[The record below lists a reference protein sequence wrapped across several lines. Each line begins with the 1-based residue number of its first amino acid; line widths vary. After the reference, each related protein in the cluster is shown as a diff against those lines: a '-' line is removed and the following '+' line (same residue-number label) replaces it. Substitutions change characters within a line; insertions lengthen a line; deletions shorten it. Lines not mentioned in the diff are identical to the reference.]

1 MRAVDIF
8 PWNDRFNTGLPEI
21 DAQHRVLVGLLNELA
36 GHIVSVTDFPDLN
49 RILAEL
55 ADYTVY
61 HFASEDALWN
71 RYITDEHERSVHR
84 HWHENFTSTIARLRD
99 EQSARPLAEVVDE
112 TVAFLARWLIS
123 HILQQDRYCAHVV
136 TGMQQGMAPDAAR
149 ADAAERMKGSSG
161 LLTELLLS
169 TYGALAANTVSLMRE
184 NTERK
189 RVQASLHESEERFRT
204 IVEQS
209 PVGIILHRDGH
220 VIQVN
225 EAAVR
230 MFRYR
235 SLDDMLGTVVF
246 DNIAP
251 ENRAEVQDLA
261 HRRLR
266 GEDAEL
272 MYETVGLRR
281 DGSRFPLVLAPRR
294 MQTAEGPVIGAFLL
308 DITERKR
315 AEEVERTVSRTIKL
329 LSRTNALLVRVPD
342 EQALLDGACRMA
354 VEVGGYLMA
363 WVGYARDDAAKS
375 VAPVAHYGYEAHY
388 LEEAQLSWGD
398 NAQGQGPTGRAIRT
412 GRRMVSQDI
421 EHSPEMTPWRRAA
434 LLRGYKG
441 TVSLPLPVDGKVVGA
456 LVIYSASTA
465 AFGAAEV
472 TLREALAHDLAFG
485 IQALQPLLG
494 IHRAQ
499 GQIGAVLE
507 VGLGRVVARGVH
519 HADGAEQ
526 APAQE
531 VAREVLLRDARV
543 AALPPL
549 AELMEVCE
557 HEAEDGLEAQPGQQA
572 VEREVGSALV
582 EGVESLPEVTGE
594 LTRRPR
600 GAVRPGGPA
609 EVRPGPGVLRE
620 HRLRCLG
627 GRQPVSEVRLHPAD
641 PRLVRLGVQPEAA
654 C

>member
-8 PWNDRFNTGLPEI
+8 PWNDRVNTGLPEI

-99 EQSARPLAEVVDE
+99 EQSARPLAEAVDE

-266 GEDAEL
+266 GEDAKL

-412 GRRMVSQDI
+412 GRRMVSPDI
-421 EHSPEMTPWRRAA
+421 EHSPALTPWRRAA

-456 LVIYSASTA
+456 LVIYSASTE
-465 AFGAAEV
+465 AFGAEEV
-472 TLREALAHDLAFG
+472 TLLEELAHDLAFG
-485 IQALQPLLG
+485 IQALRLREANAAAVRDLERESNKSRALLSNASDG
-494 IHRAQ
+494 VHVLDENGRLIEASDGRNWFTVELVEPNRTLVLRTIIDLLSGRSVDPDGRLPRAYADGVWSFNLRPADG
-499 GQIGAVLE
+499 GQTRL
-507 VGLGRVVARGVH
+507 VARSRGKTRPALLTRPFGLAVGDPAH
-519 HADGAEQ
+519 FIMQTRQFHGLRTRVG
-526 APAQE
+526 APA
-531 VAREVLLRDARV
+531 
-543 AALPPL
+543 
-549 AELMEVCE
+549 
-557 HEAEDGLEAQPGQQA
+557 
-572 VEREVGSALV
+572 
-582 EGVESLPEVTGE
+582 
-594 LTRRPR
+594 
-600 GAVRPGGPA
+600 
-609 EVRPGPGVLRE
+609 
-620 HRLRCLG
+620 
-627 GRQPVSEVRLHPAD
+627 
-641 PRLVRLGVQPEAA
+641 
-654 C
+654 